1 LWIYSPPIK
10 VEKFKISE
18 DLHSL
23 MKQWEEEIEHAPNIS
38 ETFMEICSQATQRIA
53 DLASESNENNHS
65 CFLEAL
71 FIAQFLTKM
80 EGMAQLSLQ

>member
-1 LWIYSPPIK
+1 
-10 VEKFKISE
+10 
-18 DLHSL
+18 
-23 MKQWEEEIEHAPNIS
+23 
-38 ETFMEICSQATQRIA
+38 MEICSQATQRIA
-53 DLASESNENNHS
+53 DVASESNENNHS